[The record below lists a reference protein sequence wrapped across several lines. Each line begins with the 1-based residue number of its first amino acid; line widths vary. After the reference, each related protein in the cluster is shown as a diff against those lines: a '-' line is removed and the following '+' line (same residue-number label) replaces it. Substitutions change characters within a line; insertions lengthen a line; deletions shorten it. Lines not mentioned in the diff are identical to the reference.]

1 MIDRDRR
8 GFTLIEMLIVVV
20 IVAILGAIAYGRFN
34 RPSLSALVVP
44 DSVVAPQSTGRFVIQ
59 VENGFGRPKGGVP
72 VVFRVIDGSGTISPE
87 VVETDSAGAAG
98 AQWIASSVGG
108 LNAFAASVG
117 ESDWDRMQMTVTVRV
132 DPSLGAGT
140 TPGGTAAP
148 GAVDTGATGADTA
161 APRRDT
167 GAGSGTPPAGTSPRD
182 TAGAAPPAGW
192 EREDGGA
199 SDSASTR
206 LPRSTTPLWA
216 QTLLE
221 RITVNAED

>member
-1 MIDRDRR
+1 MIARDRR

-59 VENGFGRPKGGVP
+59 VENGFGRPKRGVP
-72 VVFRVIDGSGTISPE
+72 VVFRVIDGSGTIAPE

-148 GAVDTGATGADTA
+148 GAVDTGATGADSA

-167 GAGSGTPPAGTSPRD
+167 GSGAPPSGTSPRD
-182 TAGAAPPAGW
+182 TAAAAPPAGG

-206 LPRSTTPLWA
+206 LPWSTTPLWA